1 MPCSG
6 ESVPNRLS
14 ATAIDQRMAAQYGQ
28 YSAPMYSISGLPP
41 LVSGL
46 SAIGLIG
53 RPPESEPLPTVSSV
67 PGGTPVTLLITLAGR
82 AAPVVEF
89 AAPLLLAGL
98 LVVFITTKAITIAIT
113 ATTLPPAISA
123 PPRTSAPRGAAP
135 C

>member
-6 ESVPNRLS
+6 EGVPNRLS

-53 RPPESEPLPTVSSV
+53 RPPESKPLPTVSSV
-67 PGGTPVTLLITLAGR
+67 PGGTPGTFLITLAGR
-82 AAPVVEF
+82 AAPLVEF
-89 AAPLLLAGL
+89 AAPPLLAGL
-98 LVVFITTKAITIAIT
+98 VCRALT
-113 ATTLPPAISA
+113 AERNP
-123 PPRTSAPRGAAP
+123 
-135 C
+135 

>member
-53 RPPESEPLPTVSSV
+53 RPPESKPLPTVSRV

-82 AAPVVEF
+82 AAPVGEL
-89 AAPLLLAGL
+89 AAPPPLAGL
-98 LVVFITTKAITIAIT
+98 VCGLVATEAITMEGEA
-113 ATTLPPAISA
+113 AT
-123 PPRTSAPRGAAP
+123 R
-135 C
+135 

>member
-6 ESVPNRLS
+6 EGVPNRLS

-53 RPPESEPLPTVSSV
+53 RPPESKPLPTVSSV

-82 AAPVVEF
+82 AAPVVEL

-98 LVVFITTKAITIAIT
+98 FVVLFTTEANTLAVT
-113 ATTLPPAISA
+113 AATPP
-123 PPRTSAPRGAAP
+123 
-135 C
+135 